1 MLEEELKLQVGEE
14 MEVEK
19 EDGKEEGMDKEV
31 ETGLKGVE
39 EKSCGV

>member
-1 MLEEELKLQVGEE
+1 MLEEELKLQAGEE

-19 EDGKEEGMDKEV
+19 EDGKEEEKEEEV

>member
-1 MLEEELKLQVGEE
+1 MLREELKLQVGEE

-19 EDGKEEGMDKEV
+19 EDGKEEEKYEEV